1 METTIQT
8 DVLVI
13 GGGGAGLC
21 SALAAA
27 EAGAAVTLVSKPG
40 GNCTAIAAGGF
51 QEFNLFNMAD
61 RAMEY
66 EANMFAAQV
75 ALPDEEILEYIMRG
89 CDVAQIAQLMH
100 SDINLVALKTAE
112 LNRQGRRFRQPEHR
126 CDFLK

>member
-1 METTIQT
+1 
-8 DVLVI
+8 
-13 GGGGAGLC
+13 
-21 SALAAA
+21 
-27 EAGAAVTLVSKPG
+27 
-40 GNCTAIAAGGF
+40 
-51 QEFNLFNMAD
+51 MAD

-112 LNRQGRRFRQPEHR
+112 LNRRAAASVSPSTDATF
-126 CDFLK
+126 